1 MVTNTSKSA
10 GWLTPSDGEPA
21 CDAALEQ
28 QLSVWIQGI
37 TGLPENRIAVNDGVV
52 PPSWLPGGESGCTF
66 LVMKIAVEGM
76 PVLNNQQEENARL
89 WRDER
94 LECLLQ
100 FYGPAAQLTATR
112 FRDGITLAQ
121 NGATL
126 NKLSLGIR
134 ECGDITTVTET
145 INNAQVRRYEL
156 TVNCVR
162 KISRLYGI
170 CSLVET
176 PVQFFGE

>member
-10 GWLTPSDGEPA
+10 GWLTPLNGEPA

-28 QLSVWIQGI
+28 QLSAWIRGI
-37 TGLPENRIAVNDGVV
+37 TGLPENRVAVNDGVI
-52 PPSWLPGGESGCTF
+52 PPLWLPAGETGCAF
-66 LVMKIAVEGM
+66 LVMKIAVEGT
-76 PVLNNQQEENARL
+76 PVLNNQQEENAL
-89 WRDER
+89 LGRDER

-100 FYGPAAQLTATR
+100 FYGPSAQLNATR
-112 FRDGITLAQ
+112 FRDGNTLAQ
-121 NGATL
+121 NSAAL
-126 NKLSLGIR
+126 NKLSLGVR
-134 ECGDITTVTET
+134 DCSDITTVTET
-145 INNAQVRRYEL
+145 ANNTQIRRYEL
-156 TVNCVR
+156 TANCVR